1 MKRLSRLVA
10 GFLMIGV
17 LAACASATSMAPGG
31 PGTTRQTGLGE
42 VFTDANGMT
51 LYTYDKDTPGKS
63 NCTGLCAVFWPP
75 VIAAGTAKPTG
86 EFTTITRDDGTKQ
99 WAYNGKPLYGYAN
112 DAKAGDTSGDRFDG
126 VWHAAN
132 R

>member
-1 MKRLSRLVA
+1 MKKLSRLVA

-17 LAACASATSMAPGG
+17 LAACAAATSMAPGG
-31 PGTTRQTGLGE
+31 PGATRQTGLGE

-75 VIAAGTAKPTG
+75 VMAADTAKSTG
-86 EFTTITRDDGTKQ
+86 GFATITRDDGTKQ
-99 WAYNGKPLYGYAN
+99 WAYQGKPLYGYLN
-112 DAKAGDTSGDRFDG
+112 DAKAGDTSGDGVDG
-126 VWHAAN
+126 VWHVAN